1 MNIADDHMK
10 LPRIVICGR
19 PNVGKST
26 LFNRMTGRFRAIV
39 HEQEGVTRD
48 RNYGKAIWD
57 GVEML
62 IADTGGI
69 VADPI
74 DPITRKI
81 QEQVR
86 KALEEADVVLF
97 VVDGRQELTRTDL
110 DLCEQLRRLNKP
122 IVLAVNKLDNEKQEL
137 LAADFF
143 QLGLGNPIPVSA
155 THGRNTDAVM
165 EAIVS
170 ALHLTPRVCSNGNE
184 VALPGTES
192 TVTRVAIVGRPNV
205 GKSSLVNALLDE
217 ERMIVTDIPGTTRDS
232 VDVEFRWK
240 DRCYLLVD
248 TAGLRR
254 KAGIRQEVER
264 YSVSRTLRS
273 IRESDVTVVLTDAT
287 EGITEQDKRIFE
299 YIKEQGKA
307 AVWAWSKWDLIENKK
322 AHLAKIK
329 EEIEYKAPFCS
340 YFPMVTISSL
350 TRLRLTALLDW
361 VELVAQEATKRIS
374 TSELNRLMQDIRT
387 SGAGSYHKGRVARI
401 LYATQASIKPTVFV
415 LFVNQKRLFHFS
427 YVRHIENRI
436 RKEHGFVGVPI
447 KIELREE
454 KNDSAT
460 G

>member
-1 MNIADDHMK
+1 MNIGDDLIK

-26 LFNRMTGRFRAIV
+26 LFNRITGRFRAIV

-48 RNYGKAIWD
+48 RNYGKAVWG

-69 VADPI
+69 VPDPI

-86 KALEEADVVLF
+86 RALEEADVVLF

-110 DLCEQLRRLNKP
+110 ELCEQLRRLKKP
-122 IVLAVNKLDNEKQEL
+122 IVVAVNKLDNEKQEL
-137 LAADFF
+137 FAADFF

-170 ALHLTPRVCSNGNE
+170 ALHLTPRVCSDCNE
-184 VALPGTES
+184 KASPGTES
-192 TVTRVAIVGRPNV
+192 TLTRVAIVGRPNV

-264 YSVSRTLRS
+264 FSVSRTLRS

-299 YIKEQGKA
+299 YIKEQGRA

-329 EEIEYKAPFCS
+329 EEIEYKAPFCN

-350 TRLRLTALLDW
+350 TRLRLPALLDW
-361 VELVAQEATKRIS
+361 VELVAEEATKRIS

-436 RKEHGFVGVPI
+436 RKEYGFVGVPI

-454 KNDSAT
+454 KSDSAS